1 MKEDKGFSL
10 IELAIVIAIIAI
22 MAAVTIPTISQT
34 MRNLKS
40 RTDARNIAT
49 ALTVAKLQ
57 ATSQFTRYQ
66 VRFSLSQNRWILE
79 KFNKSTGEFE
89 ADGSETTL
97 SSEDSG
103 HYVSFQTSSSSAPTG
118 FSTLS
123 SDLIRFNSRG
133 VPINSSGVAIADS
146 AVYLRDPDNSYAVTV
161 SLSGKVQLWQ
171 KRSGTW
177 TSI

>member
-10 IELAIVIAIIAI
+10 IELAVVIAVIAI
-22 MAAVTIPTISQT
+22 MAAVTVPTISQT

-40 RTDARNIAT
+40 RTDARSIAT
-49 ALTVAKLQ
+49 ALTVAKLK

-79 KFNKSTGEFE
+79 KFNKNTGEFE
-89 ADGSETTL
+89 SDGAETTL
-97 SSEDSG
+97 SKEDSD
-103 HYVSFQTSSSSAPTG
+103 YRVAFQTSSSSAPTG
-118 FSTLS
+118 FSTTS

-133 VPINSSGVAIADS
+133 VPINIAGVAIADS
-146 AVYLRDPDNSYAVTV
+146 AVYLQDPDNLYVVTV

-177 TSI
+177 ALI